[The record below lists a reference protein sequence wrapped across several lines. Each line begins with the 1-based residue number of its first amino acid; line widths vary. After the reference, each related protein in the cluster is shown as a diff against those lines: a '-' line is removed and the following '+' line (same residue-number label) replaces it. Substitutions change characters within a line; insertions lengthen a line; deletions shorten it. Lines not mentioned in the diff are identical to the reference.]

1 MVDAPAKAAPASPL
15 CRPSNRMRALQ
26 SLPRSCVAAYALAIA
41 AALVRLPAAATPT
54 RSSRLRRALAT
65 TSSGSC
71 SNESPRTNAGTSAG
85 AATEL
90 APRSPSAIAI
100 SRSDQSVG
108 LEKSLGHFFGCL
120 LVDVDTGVE
129 LRHDLVVE
137 LRRHRIQ
144 RIGELR
150 VLVQDFLAYDGRQV
164 VGRAVVLVVLEHDE
178 VERGNPTV
186 GCEHDCR
193 IDLVILQRV
202 VG

>member
-1 MVDAPAKAAPASPL
+1 MVDAPAKATPARPL

-26 SLPRSCVAAYALAIA
+26 SLPRSCVAAYALTIA

-65 TSSGSC
+65 TASGSC
-71 SNESPRTNAGTSAG
+71 SNESPRTNAGTSA

-120 LVDVDTGVE
+120 LVDVDTGV
-129 LRHDLVVE
+129 
-137 LRRHRIQ
+137 
-144 RIGELR
+144 
-150 VLVQDFLAYDGRQV
+150 
-164 VGRAVVLVVLEHDE
+164 
-178 VERGNPTV
+178 
-186 GCEHDCR
+186 
-193 IDLVILQRV
+193 
-202 VG
+202 